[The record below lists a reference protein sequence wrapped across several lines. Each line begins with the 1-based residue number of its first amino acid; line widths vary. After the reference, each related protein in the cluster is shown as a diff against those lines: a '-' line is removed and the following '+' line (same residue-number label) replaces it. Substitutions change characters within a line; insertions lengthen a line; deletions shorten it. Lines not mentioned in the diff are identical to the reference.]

1 MDKILCKINL
11 GTLNQTL
18 WIEKENK
25 NGKIDLKE
33 FSLRLDEIPTFISKE
48 REIKDIYI
56 TGASKSFLEKIESDT
71 RKIEQNLYA
80 ENTKL
85 FHYM

>member
-1 MDKILCKINL
+1 MDRILCKINL

-18 WIEKENK
+18 WVERENK
-25 NGKIDLKE
+25 NGEINLKE

-56 TGASKSFLEKIESDT
+56 SGASKSFLEKIEFDT
-71 RKIEQNLYA
+71 KKLEQNLYA
-80 ENTKL
+80 ENTKI

>member
-1 MDKILCKINL
+1 MDRILCKINL

-18 WIEKENK
+18 WVERENK
-25 NGKIDLKE
+25 NGEINLKE

-56 TGASKSFLEKIESDT
+56 SGASKSFLEKIESDT
-71 RKIEQNLYA
+71 KKLEQNLYA
-80 ENTKL
+80 ENTKI